1 MEMELPLVLAGIA
14 LLVTGILL
22 ALAGREQGERASSSG
37 VILIVGPIPIIIG
50 KNIRV
55 VKELVLLAIALFLLA
70 VILPLIVR

>member
-1 MEMELPLVLAGIA
+1 MELPLVLAGIA

-22 ALAGREQGERASSSG
+22 ALAGREQGERASSG